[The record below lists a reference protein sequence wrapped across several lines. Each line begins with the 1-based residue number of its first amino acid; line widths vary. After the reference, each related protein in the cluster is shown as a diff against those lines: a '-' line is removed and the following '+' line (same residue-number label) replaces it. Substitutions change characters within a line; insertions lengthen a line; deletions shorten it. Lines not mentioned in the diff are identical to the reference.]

1 MGSTKPSTMGML
13 LIKTKIEFVLTHFA
27 MLDRSFVRN
36 AYDRIYIL
44 EQKTNKLL
52 LNVMPHH
59 NI

>member
-1 MGSTKPSTMGML
+1 MDML
-13 LIKTKIEFVLTHFA
+13 LLKTKIELVLTHSA